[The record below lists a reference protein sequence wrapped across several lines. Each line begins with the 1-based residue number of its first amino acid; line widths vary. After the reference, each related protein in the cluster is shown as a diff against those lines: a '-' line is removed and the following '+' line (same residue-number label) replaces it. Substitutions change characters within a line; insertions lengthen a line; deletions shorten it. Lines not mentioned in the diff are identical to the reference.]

1 MTWLRKLA
9 PWAVLA
15 VGIAV
20 VVVLVYLGVGYLNS
34 LRSRASEAERKAEGA
49 ELRAQGFAVAADTSQ
64 KQLDATAAAN
74 QLLHLEVERLKKA
87 SPGAHVVGTVTGT
100 THLVAFPIPPS
111 ALPPDSSPPASGGVA
126 SAAGPRPCALYFDE
140 PLEIRIDGAALHT
153 EGGNLILAGV
163 ASVWIVPRGDTETR
177 KILDAPLTLKVQAA
191 APEKALGWGAGI
203 ALVGSSGPGGG
214 SWWAG
219 PIVSPPS
226 VSFLGLDLSALVGG
240 GVGANG
246 AWGGLA
252 GALVRW

>member
-9 PWAVLA
+9 PWAVLLL
-15 VGIAV
+15 V
-20 VVVLVYLGVGYLNS
+20 VAGLVVAVYLGVGYFNA
-34 LRSRASEAERKAEGA
+34 LRSRASEAERKAEAA
-49 ELRAQGFAVAADTSQ
+49 ELKAQGFAVAADTSQ

-74 QLLHLEVERLKKA
+74 QLLQVEIERLKKA

-140 PLEIRIDGAALHT
+140 PVEIRLDGALMKT
-153 EGGNLILAGV
+153 EGGNLVAAGV
-163 ASVWIVPRGDTETR
+163 ASLWILPRGETETR

-240 GVGANG
+240 GAGANG
-246 AWGGLA
+246 TWGGLA